1 MRALR
6 HQTSTYGNDEYE
18 NGEKVYFKRK
28 DFKVWK
34 GPGVVMGKDSISK
47 VWLKSL
53 LYASIS

>member
-28 DFKVWK
+28 DF
-34 GPGVVMGKDSISK
+34 
-47 VWLKSL
+47 
-53 LYASIS
+53 